1 MNILLVSQC
10 SKKALKETRRVIDQ
24 FAERTGERT
33 WQTAI
38 TEQGLTT
45 LRKLLKKT
53 ARRNTSVACHWI
65 RGHNRTDLKWIV
77 GNPRRFNS
85 EGSVPTNVTGR
96 DIVRAKDE
104 NVWHTAEDMRLLT
117 AIAALFH
124 DVGKANQAFQDKI
137 NPRKK
142 TDSYEP
148 YRHEWVSLR
157 VFEAF
162 VKNAIESVDA
172 AQHDEAWLSTLTK
185 IDEATDQQVQAS
197 LTKDKLS
204 ERVRSPFG
212 KLPPVAQAVAWL
224 ILSHH
229 KLPEPP
235 EEVRGQTEFITRPA
249 QILKS
254 IKGPWNSPQSGKDWT
269 GKELEAVWDFP
280 KGTPFCSHIWR
291 ERLARTAAQ
300 ALKRSS
306 FIKAHWLRDPFTLH
320 LSRLS
325 LMLAD
330 HYYSGQNR
338 VGVKSPWHDHAWGK
352 TQKDTVFANTWR
364 EHGSKQNGKYN
375 QALDDHLI
383 GVYRHGHQMVRMLP
397 ALKESLPVIT
407 RHPELKKRTTN
418 TRFAWQNKAYELAVS
433 VRDNAR
439 QQGFFGINVASTGMG
454 KTFANARIMYGLADE
469 RKGCRFSVALGLRTL
484 TLQTGDAFKALLRL
498 DEEDL
503 AVMIGSKAVKALHD
517 DNQGKDADV
526 AQQPTEKVLGSESAN
541 EFADQDSYVS
551 YEGMLGDG
559 FLSKWLESSPKTNK
573 LVNAPVL
580 VSTIDHLM
588 PATEGS
594 RGGKQIAPMLR
605 LLTSDLVLDEPDDF
619 GLEDL
624 PGLCRLVNWAGL
636 LGSNVLLSSATL
648 PPDLV
653 QALFDAYQA
662 GRRHYENAIGV
673 NPSTTTNIVC
683 AWFDEF
689 QSSSIQVPDLDAF
702 KLEHERVMAKRAAKL
717 AQQEI
722 RRRVELVSVAENN
735 DDSLESRMAQRIWHS
750 ALALHESYHHLAPN
764 GAAKVSFGL
773 VRMANIKPLVT
784 VAQQLMNL
792 PSPHGVQIHY
802 CVYHSQFL
810 LLQRSHIERMLD
822 TVLNRK
828 DPEQLWQQP
837 SVRDALN
844 KAPNDQHIFVVL
856 GSPVT
861 EVGRDHSYDWAVV
874 EPSSIRSLIQLA
886 GRVLRHDQIT
896 KVTTPNIH
904 LLEQNYR
911 ALQGDALA
919 YVKPGFES
927 ATHTLATH
935 KLEQLLDAHEYQTIN
950 ALPRIQKNDVLEPT
964 TRFVDLEHAA
974 LATQLWGEEKQTAH
988 AYASVWWQ
996 QPCHWTNHI
1005 QRQLPFRRHTPSNDY
1020 CYYMEEVFDE
1030 PKMHRWHDDGALKL
1044 DDKQSF
1050 QQSPPPRLA
1059 SGVHVWGGEFDY
1071 KQEIEVLA
1079 ERLNLSLT
1087 EACIQFG
1094 SIQLRASSENNLWQR
1109 SDVLGFYK
1117 LIN

>member
-24 FAERTGERT
+24 FVERTGDRT

-38 TEQGLTT
+38 TEQGLAT

-65 RGHNRTDLKWIV
+65 RSNNRTDLKWIV

-96 DIVRAKDE
+96 DIIKAKDE

-117 AIAALFH
+117 CIAALFH

-157 VFEAF
+157 IFEAF

-172 AQHDEAWLSTLTK
+172 AQQDHAWLSALTK
-185 IDEATDQQVQAS
+185 IDETTDQQVQAA
-197 LTKDKLS
+197 LIKDNIS

-235 EEVRGQTEFITRPA
+235 EEVRGQREFITRPA

-254 IKGPWNSPQSGKDWT
+254 IRGPWNSPQSGKDWT
-269 GKELEAVWDFP
+269 NKEIEAVWSFP
-280 KGTPFCSHIWR
+280 KGTPFCSNVWR
-291 ERLARTAAQ
+291 ERLSRVAKQ
-300 ALKRSS
+300 ALKRLTFTQSN
-306 FIKAHWLRDPFTLH
+306 WLLDPFTLH

-338 VGVKSPWHDHAWGK
+338 VGVKSPWHDQAWGK

-364 EHGSKQNGKYN
+364 EHCSKQNGKYN

-407 RHPELKKRTTN
+407 RHPELKKRTAN
-418 TRFAWQNKAYELAVS
+418 ARFAWQNKAYELAVS
-433 VRDNAR
+433 VRDKAR

-454 KTFANARIMYGLADE
+454 KTFANARIMYGLSDE

-484 TLQTGDAFKALLRL
+484 TLQTGDAFKEQLRL
-498 DEEDL
+498 DDEDL
-503 AVMIGSKAVKALHD
+503 AVLIGSKAVKALHD
-517 DNQGKDADV
+517 DHQAKKADV
-526 AQQPTEKVLGSESAN
+526 SNEPHERVLGSESAN

-551 YEGMLGDG
+551 YEGALGDG
-559 FLSKWLESSPKTNK
+559 PLSEWLKGSPKTNK

-673 NPSTTTNIVC
+673 NPSTSANVVC

-689 QSSSIQVPDLDAF
+689 NSSSIQAPDLDTL
-702 KLEHERVMAKRAAKL
+702 KVEHERVMDKRAAKL

-722 RRRVELVSVAENN
+722 RRRVELVPVAQND
-735 DDSLESRMAQRIWHS
+735 DDSLVGTMAQRIQQS
-750 ALALHESYHHLAPN
+750 ALALHEHYHHLAPN

-773 VRMANIKPLVT
+773 VRMANIKPLVA
-784 VAQQLMNL
+784 VAQQLMSL

-810 LLQRSHIERMLD
+810 LLQRSNIERMLD

-837 SVRDALN
+837 SVCDALN

-886 GRVLRHDQIT
+886 GRVLRHDQTT
-896 KVTTPNIH
+896 KVTAPNIH

-911 ALQGDALA
+911 ALQGDTLA

-935 KLEQLLDAHEYQTIN
+935 KLGQLLDAHEYQTIN

-964 TRFVDLEHAA
+964 TRFVDIEHAA
-974 LATQLWGEEKQTAH
+974 LATQLWGEQQQTDQ

-1005 QRQLPFRRHTPSNDY
+1005 QRQLPFRRHTPSEDFCLY
-1020 CYYMEEVFDE
+1020 KEDELDE
-1030 PKMHRWHDDGALKL
+1030 PLMHRWHDNGDLKP
-1044 DDKQSF
+1044 DEKQGF
-1050 QQSPPPRLA
+1050 QRAERPILA
-1059 SGVHVWGGEFDY
+1059 AGVHLWGGEFDY
-1071 KQEIEVLA
+1071 DQEIDALA
-1079 ERLNLSLT
+1079 ERLSLSLA

-1117 LIN
+1117 PLE